1 VLLRRARILTI
12 ACLLAGLAGV
22 TGSACAN
29 DTEGDRNPLLP
40 VIPEGQGAS
49 CVEDTD
55 FMRRNHMDLLKH
67 QRDLTVLEGVRTKQY
82 SLKECLDCHVVYGP
96 DEVAVTVSSPSHFCR
111 ACHDYAAVSIDCF
124 ECHASRPETAE
135 MPVHPQMGGHTPN
148 SPSLNG
154 SR

>member
-1 VLLRRARILTI
+1 VPRRRARKLM
-12 ACLLAGLAGV
+12 LAGMLTCLIGV
-22 TGSACAN
+22 ASASGA
-29 DTEGDRNPLLP
+29 ESVKNPLLP
-40 VIPEGQGAS
+40 VIPEGQGS
-49 CVEDTD
+49 QCVEDTD

-67 QRDLTVLEGVRTKQY
+67 QRDETMLKGVRTRQY

-96 DEVAVTVSSPSHFCR
+96 DGVALTASSPSHFCR

-135 MPVHPQMGGHTPN
+135 MPVHPQLSGHTPN
-148 SPSLNG
+148 PPSLNG

>member
-1 VLLRRARILTI
+1 MHFRYGRILALIVMLTSMT
-12 ACLLAGLAGV
+12 AAHGADGPDEAG
-22 TGSACAN
+22 
-29 DTEGDRNPLLP
+29 NPLLP
-40 VIPEGQGAS
+40 VIPEGQGTQ
-49 CVEDTD
+49 CVEDTE
-55 FMRRNHMDLLKH
+55 FMRRNHMDLLMH
-67 QRDLTVLEGVRTKQY
+67 QRDETMLRGVRSQQY

-96 DEVAVTVSSPSHFCR
+96 DEVAVTASSPAHFCR

-135 MPVHPQMGGHTPN
+135 MPVHPQLSGHTPK